1 MAATYSTAPSSVAQ
15 SKAKTD
21 IKFTAELD
29 EILKRITEIKNIA
42 GVVVVNSEGIT
53 VKSTLENSLSVQVLY
68 SEKKIHDYFF
78 PIFFTLFDR
87 EKESRTV
94 L

>member
-53 VKSTLENSLSVQVLY
+53 VKSTLENSLSVQVLHSELY
-68 SEKKIHDYFF
+68 SHLEKSRYFF
-78 PIFFTLFDR
+78 FKFF
-87 EKESRTV
+87 S
-94 L
+94 